1 MLGRGDINGR
11 ARAGAQDAASGT
23 SANRAQARSQLHGNC
38 RFEVWYSPVCPVGQ
52 QSFIHH
58 APVQNCGK
66 TRKILGQGL
75 LSAEIDDRRDGE
87 SSFQAAKCAA
97 I

>member
-1 MLGRGDINGR
+1 MLGGEIS
-11 ARAGAQDAASGT
+11 AGARVQAFRNAASGT
-23 SANRAQARSQLHGNC
+23 SANRVKTRSQLHGNC

-66 TRKILGQGL
+66 TRKLLGRGL
-75 LSAEIDDRRDGE
+75 LSAEIAERLTANRR
-87 SSFQAAKCAA
+87 
-97 I
+97 